1 MSNFFLKIFN
11 KPNSERS
18 MTFNQTNDQ
27 NTNLKTMN
35 DSKGLDDNLENTMV
49 FENDFRFEMFNR
61 FSL

>member
-1 MSNFFLKIFN
+1 
-11 KPNSERS
+11 